1 MFSCH
6 VVLLWRLIWQ
16 HRCWFI
22 KMGPQLLSFSLL
34 RFRQTPQG
42 CMWPPAVQTRTSA
55 SLTST
60 LGSVW
65 PPCLDTLVKQQQK
78 IPHLVRRNTAKC
90 VTDNLQPAVY
100 SERRNHLE
108 LLFIIMS
115 ICAFNDLSYC
125 EFLRSSLC
133 KNVHNWVPRYFPH
146 FHLFVFFLF
155 HRGCD
160 WNEVYQWL
168 QAHDNCVWW

>member
-1 MFSCH
+1 MVFISFFSS
-6 VVLLWRLIWQ
+6 
-16 HRCWFI
+16 
-22 KMGPQLLSFSLL
+22 PQ
-34 RFRQTPQG
+34 
-42 CMWPPAVQTRTSA
+42 VQTDPSGLYVATSCSDKNISIFDFYSGECVA
-55 SLTST
+55 TMFGHSGKTT
-60 LGSVW
+60 
-65 PPCLDTLVKQQQK
+65 TK